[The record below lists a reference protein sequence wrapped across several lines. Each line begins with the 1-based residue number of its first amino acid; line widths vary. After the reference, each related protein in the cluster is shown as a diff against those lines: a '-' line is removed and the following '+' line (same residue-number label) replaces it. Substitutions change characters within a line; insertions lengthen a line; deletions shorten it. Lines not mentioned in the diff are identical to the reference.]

1 MFSLNEVFQWISDK
15 IGAIYE
21 SIQNQIFALPS
32 LIANSIPVPDFLF
45 SMGTTSIPGA
55 ITFYTDAFEL
65 PLGLTI
71 ITSAYLARFA
81 LRRIPFIG

>member
-1 MFSLNEVFQWISDK
+1 MFDFNEIFQWISDK
-15 IGAIYE
+15 TDAIFE
-21 SIQNQIFALPS
+21 SLQNQVFGLPT

-45 SMGTTSIPGA
+45 SMGTTTIPGS
-55 ITFYTDAFEL
+55 ITFYTDAFEF

-71 ITSAYLARFA
+71 VTAAYIARFT